1 MCLGGYGV
9 VVLWRR
15 EVTVTQTD
23 GWEGRIVKE
32 EEGRVG
38 RREGEG
44 GRGRCKRK
52 ERTVGSHCYTEVD
65 RGREDT
71 LA

>member
-1 MCLGGYGV
+1 MCLGGAAEV
-9 VVLWRR
+9 EMRTM

-23 GWEGRIVKE
+23 GWDGRIVKE

-44 GRGRCKRK
+44 GRGR
-52 ERTVGSHCYTEVD
+52 
-65 RGREDT
+65 RGG
-71 LA
+71 

>member
-1 MCLGGYGV
+1 MGGTAEV
-9 VVLWRR
+9 EMRTM